1 MLPGPRSLWKE
12 PRRGGQDRSASRS
25 RPSASPGLC
34 ETLTL
39 HPELAQ
45 SPRSQS
51 QLPGL
56 YRFEALTALL
66 AGPGPPHP
74 PLCTE
79 TTIQHVLSHAP
90 PNRFAVETPRPA
102 SPAAPRLPAVP

>member
-25 RPSASPGLC
+25 SPSASPGLC

-51 QLPGL
+51 QLSGL
-56 YRFEALTALL
+56 YRFEALTA
-66 AGPGPPHP
+66 PPCWLWPTP
-74 PLCTE
+74 PSAVHRD
-79 TTIQHVLSHAP
+79 QHSAC
-90 PNRFAVETPRPA
+90 
-102 SPAAPRLPAVP
+102 SLPHST